1 MRTAFSV
8 SREAV
13 TSADGTVIGYRRVG
27 SGPPVLVLHGSMLAA
42 QHMMRLAYALADDFT
57 VTVPDRRGRGS
68 SGPHGDAYRMA
79 REIEDV
85 AALAEATGASRVF
98 GLSSGGLIA
107 LYAARTLPQ
116 LDRVAA
122 YEPPLSVDG
131 SVPIAWLDRFD
142 REIAAGE
149 RGKALVTALKSMG
162 VEPLFNR
169 VPRPVLDLVMP
180 LTVRLQRDAP
190 AGDVTIE
197 ALTPT
202 MHFDMALVRETAD
215 TADDLAHLDAQVL
228 LLGGSRSP
236 AYLGT
241 ALDALT
247 SAIPGAQRRTL
258 PGLGHSGPED
268 DGRPELVAE
277 VLRDFFR

>member
-1 MRTAFSV
+1 
-8 SREAV
+8 
-13 TSADGTVIGYRRVG
+13 
-27 SGPPVLVLHGSMLAA
+27 
-42 QHMMRLAYALADDFT
+42 
-57 VTVPDRRGRGS
+57 
-68 SGPHGDAYRMA
+68 MA

-116 LDRVAA
+116 LHRVAA
-122 YEPPLSVDG
+122 YEPPLSIGG

-142 REIAAGE
+142 REIAVGE
-149 RGKALVTALKSMG
+149 RGRALVTALKSMG

-215 TADDLAHLDAQVL
+215 TADELAHLDAQVL